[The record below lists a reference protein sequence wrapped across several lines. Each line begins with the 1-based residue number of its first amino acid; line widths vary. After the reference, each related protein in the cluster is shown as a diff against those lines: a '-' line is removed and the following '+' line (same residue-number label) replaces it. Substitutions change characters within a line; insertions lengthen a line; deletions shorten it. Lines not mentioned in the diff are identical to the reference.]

1 MARKPKAAPAAAP
14 LAPAPALPEALQ
26 LGPCT
31 ARDASQL
38 LTRKVGLQT
47 QSGQQATLHD
57 FYFATD
63 GNRKFEALKS
73 FITLTWPEFVDKWNA
88 TLTADGKRRIT
99 RDLGLSWNPWLE
111 RCLRA
116 FTNTDHAVKRG
127 KSIFRAVVMSGCG
140 GAGKTHAAGLYAVA
154 WWLPDPTG
162 SIVTLT
168 STTKEMISQRI
179 WPVVNHYWSTA
190 VHTDS
195 GQLLSALDAI
205 GDKVDSQK
213 MIRAQKGDDKHAIT
227 AMAVA
232 HGETQKAIQ
241 NIKGRHAQRMLLI
254 IDEAN
259 GTPEAIF
266 EVIANM
272 RKGCRDLTVIII
284 GNPGSHFD
292 PHGRALTPRDGWLSI
307 DIDTEMWPTAVV
319 KDWQL
324 DAGIALR
331 FDGFKSPNVRLGH
344 TKWPYIYTCEDKAN
358 AEATPGYKETLNYW
372 VMERGLHPPEGI
384 ACTVFTEALF
394 NRCLDAHPPVYIW
407 ESQPIDI
414 AFFDPAFTSGG
425 DDAWLQFGRMGTF
438 GGKLCIELGDGFPLP
453 ISVDAESYDVDYG
466 LARLVQQHCI
476 SRGVKPYCCGVDG
489 TGIGRGVHAI
499 LAAEWSSQICCLT
512 FGGNASELPSAQ
524 NDGQPAKLVYDRRVT
539 ELWFSVREALESGQM
554 RGFTMSAKAQF
565 CCRLYE
571 MKGKRYSIEP
581 KAEMK
586 IRYRGSP
593 DEADSIAGL
602 LHVGRQN
609 GLVISGKI
617 ADMATREWNESA
629 NDISANIAA
638 KTQSLLDNDGGWAE
652 SSVDEEATIGGTPRW

>member
-1 MARKPKAAPAAAP
+1 M
-14 LAPAPALPEALQ
+14 
-26 LGPCT
+26 
-31 ARDASQL
+31 
-38 LTRKVGLQT
+38 
-47 QSGQQATLHD
+47 LHD

-88 TLTADGKRRIT
+88 TFTIDGKRRIT
-99 RDLGLSWNPWLE
+99 RELGPSWNPWLE

-127 KSIFRAVVMSGCG
+127 KSIFRSIVLSGAG
-140 GAGKTHAAGLYAVA
+140 GCGKTHCAGLYAVA

-195 GQLLSALDAI
+195 GQLLSSLDAI

-307 DIDTEMWPTAVV
+307 DIDTEMWPTAAV

-331 FDGFKSPNVRLGH
+331 FDGYKSPNVKLGH

-394 NRCLDAHPPVYIW
+394 SRCLDTLPLTYLW
-407 ESQPIDI
+407 ESQTSDM
-414 AFFDPAFTSGG
+414 AFFDPAFTTGG
-425 DDAWLQFGRMGTF
+425 DAAWLHFAKLGPAD
-438 GGKLCIELGDGFPLP
+438 GKTNIDLGEGFALP
-453 ISVDAESYDVDYG
+453 ISIDAEAHDVDYQ
-466 LARLVQQHCI
+466 LARRVMQECVA
-476 SRGVKPYCCGVDG
+476 RGVKPHCFGIDA
-489 TGIGRGVHAI
+489 TGGGRGVAAI
-499 LAAEWSSQICCLT
+499 LAAEWSSSIVYLT
-512 FGGNASELPSAQ
+512 FGGNASDLPSAQ
-524 NDGQPAKLVYDRRVT
+524 NDGRPSKEVYDRKVT
-539 ELWFSVREALESGQM
+539 ELWFSVREALEAGQI
-554 RGFTMSAKAQF
+554 RGFTQSAKSQG

-571 MKGKRYSIEP
+571 MKGKRYSVEP
-581 KAEMK
+581 KSDMK
-586 IRYRGSP
+586 LRLRYSP
-593 DEADSIAGL
+593 DEFDAIAGIV
-602 LHVGRQN
+602 HVAKQN
-609 GLVISGKI
+609 GFVIEGKI
-617 ADMATREWNESA
+617 AQVAAREWNEAA
-629 NDISANIAA
+629 NDIS
-638 KTQSLLDNDGGWAE
+638 KQLVSRSTGDPSDGWA
-652 SSVDEEATIGGTPRW
+652 DNANALQEAPFWAA